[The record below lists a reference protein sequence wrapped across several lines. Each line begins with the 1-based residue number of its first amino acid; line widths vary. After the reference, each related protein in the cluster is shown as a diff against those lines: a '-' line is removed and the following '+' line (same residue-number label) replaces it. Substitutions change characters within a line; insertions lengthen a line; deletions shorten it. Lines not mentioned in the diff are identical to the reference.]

1 MTHSER
7 ASRLGRDAPSDRC
20 KLCSL
25 HRRTRTHPKPVYTES
40 PQRGVSSP
48 SDTETESAYT
58 SGRRTRRAERAR
70 RRARPRRRETEDS
83 YASTSRGR
91 SQSPSRHAGTFGAYT
106 GGSPTGDLPPPPSVF
121 IPPAPLPVPSL
132 PVPSPH
138 YQTAESVAYST
149 GAPFSAVSPLPSPV
163 ATPLPPLPPVI
174 PPYSYP
180 QAPVPTPQYPS
191 AQYARPPPPASQHYG
206 VTPSGPYAP
215 PGYEVQHFQTTSTKF
230 GDNVLGVLY
239 TFLTYRLPLFVYQI
253 FLFRMPVFYY
263 GRVSRVLEDAE
274 MSLADVRKLA
284 MTTASEWKAK
294 DKKEKSSKEEM
305 LSRLDHMT
313 SWNVSPQYASQVTP
327 AMRRF
332 RDSWETFI
340 DSLLR
345 EWKTQN
351 VISAL
356 LLSALLTMLQ
366 IDVAADDVVTRTAC
380 ILALIAAL
388 MSLLYGCLYII
399 RFGTMKRM
407 HKASAW
413 ADEAQK
419 RREAILWNVSIILF
433 IVSIMSY
440 VWRTGSVSDPDA
452 RTTSKEAALGTRIGI
467 TCILGLGVLYL
478 AAMAKTFSRY
488 GDQMDKAWKR
498 QMSSM
503 VAQILP
509 DGTAVNA
516 YGQPSTSQPLRPS
529 QVSQQYP
536 IIPATTPYAS
546 SVAYPSHWQ
555 TPYSVP
561 PAIPPYSPTTPLR
574 YEPYDRE
581 SRTYGSEA
589 DVRHYPAYSPATSY
603 TPSTTRTSTD
613 TVRSGRSST
622 TTRRRPRRRS
632 SYSEAEEE
640 ASPPPRQRPASP
652 ESTTQTASKT
662 PSEPHGKSSRRPNVR
677 LGYPAQTIPEQQPII
692 PQAPSPLHSM
702 TPTNWPHPLP
712 YLGPNFSQYIPS
724 VPLPPQQMHWPQQGP
739 SIVFQAPSQAPT
751 VVSYPSQRTHSTEAG
766 YEISPVD
773 RRSRS
778 RSQSALSHRER
789 PMPPPI
795 IHSQPLVSSEWESK
809 VEALHENP
817 VKAAFARKLTRRGP
831 FSGFRP
837 RQVVDLDTNE
847 RLVDS
852 DRDRELF
859 DTIFYE
865 RCIEYHD
872 HDAFTSSVIHAYASA
887 SRSRSPRER
896 SAGTSHRGRPRSRSQ
911 ADSDAVFD
919 ELQRWNEHFFRQR
932 GMSAVLAYITRHNA
946 ADGYAVYL
954 VDMPNTLLADEESIK
969 TLFGDSI
976 PMTYAEG
983 VVIYLYDSRPP
994 SAFRERIQADVVIDI
1009 ERLQGSP
1016 SRQRWTSSPI
1026 STSRPMP
1033 LPESAPPRSPTSR
1046 SDPSSGS
1053 SRRTSPYR
1061 PHQLSTIDEGSSSR
1075 RNTAQSESETPAI
1088 PMSWSDSPE
1097 GSASARVQSAKHPV
1111 DATVRR

>member
-7 ASRLGRDAPSDRC
+7 ASRSGRDAPSNR
-20 KLCSL
+20 L
-25 HRRTRTHPKPVYTES
+25 YTES

-91 SQSPSRHAGTFGAYT
+91 SRSPSRHAGTFGAYT

-191 AQYARPPPPASQHYG
+191 AHYAPPPPPASQHYG

-356 LLSALLTMLQ
+356 LLSY

-419 RREAILWNVSIILF
+419 RREAILWNVWVLLAMPVVWLTWSIILF

-536 IIPATTPYAS
+536 IIPATTPYAA
-546 SVAYPSHWQ
+546 SVAYPSNWQ

-561 PAIPPYSPTTPLR
+561 PAIPPYSPTTPVQYPLR
-574 YEPYDRE
+574 DSYGRE
-581 SRTYGSEA
+581 SHTYGSEA
-589 DVRHYPAYSPATSY
+589 DGRHYPAYSPATSY
-603 TPSTTRTSTD
+603 TPSSTRTSTN

-622 TTRRRPRRRS
+622 TTRRRPRRHS

-662 PSEPHGKSSRRPNVR
+662 PSEPQGKSSRRPNVR

-712 YLGPNFSQYIPS
+712 HLGPNFSQYIPS
-724 VPLPPQQMHWPQQGP
+724 VPLPPQQMQWPQQGP
-739 SIVFQAPSQAPT
+739 SIVFQAPSSQAPT
-751 VVSYPSQRTHSTEAG
+751 
-766 YEISPVD
+766 
-773 RRSRS
+773 
-778 RSQSALSHRER
+778 SAMSHRER

-831 FSGFRP
+831 FTGFRP
-837 RQVVDLDTNE
+837 RQVVDLNTNE
-847 RLVDS
+847 RLLDN

-887 SRSRSPRER
+887 DRSRSPRER

-919 ELQRWNEHFFRQR
+919 
-932 GMSAVLAYITRHNA
+932 
-946 ADGYAVYL
+946 
-954 VDMPNTLLADEESIK
+954 
-969 TLFGDSI
+969 
-976 PMTYAEG
+976 
-983 VVIYLYDSRPP
+983 
-994 SAFRERIQADVVIDI
+994 
-1009 ERLQGSP
+1009 
-1016 SRQRWTSSPI
+1016 
-1026 STSRPMP
+1026 
-1033 LPESAPPRSPTSR
+1033 
-1046 SDPSSGS
+1046 
-1053 SRRTSPYR
+1053 
-1061 PHQLSTIDEGSSSR
+1061 
-1075 RNTAQSESETPAI
+1075 
-1088 PMSWSDSPE
+1088 
-1097 GSASARVQSAKHPV
+1097 
-1111 DATVRR
+1111 

>member
-1 MTHSER
+1 M
-7 ASRLGRDAPSDRC
+7 
-20 KLCSL
+20 
-25 HRRTRTHPKPVYTES
+25 
-40 PQRGVSSP
+40 
-48 SDTETESAYT
+48 
-58 SGRRTRRAERAR
+58 RRAERAR
-70 RRARPRRRETEDS
+70 RRTRPRRRETEDS
-83 YASTSRGR
+83 YASASRGR
-91 SQSPSRHAGTFGAYT
+91 SRSPSRHAGTFGAYT
-106 GGSPTGDLPPPPSVF
+106 GGSSTGDLPPPPSVF
-121 IPPAPLPVPSL
+121 IPPAPIPSL

-149 GAPFSAVSPLPSPV
+149 GAPFSAASSPPSPI
-163 ATPLPPLPPVI
+163 ATPLPPVI

-180 QAPVPTPQYPS
+180 QAPAPTPQYPS
-191 AQYARPPPPASQHYG
+191 AQYAPPPPPASQHYT
-206 VTPSGPYAP
+206 VTPSGLYVP
-215 PGYEVQHFQTTSTKF
+215 PGHDVQQFQTTSTKF

-239 TFLTYRLPLFVYQI
+239 TFITYRLPLFVYQI

-294 DKKEKSSKEEM
+294 DTKKKSSKEEM
-305 LSRLDHMT
+305 LSRLDYMT

-366 IDVAADDVVTRTAC
+366 IDVAADDVVTRTVC

-503 VAQILP
+503 IAQILP

-516 YGQPSTSQPLRPS
+516 YGQPSASQPFRPS

-546 SVAYPSHWQ
+546 SVAYPSNWQ

-561 PAIPPYSPTTPLR
+561 PTIPPYSPTTPVQYPLHGS
-574 YEPYDRE
+574 YGRE
-581 SRTYGSEA
+581 SHTYGSEA
-589 DVRHYPAYSPATSY
+589 DVRHYPTYSPATSY

-622 TTRRRPRRRS
+622 TTRRRQRRHS
-632 SYSEAEEE
+632 SYSEADEDVI
-640 ASPPPRQRPASP
+640 PPPRLPPASP
-652 ESTTQTASKT
+652 EPTTPTASKT
-662 PSEPHGKSSRRPNVR
+662 LSEPQVKSSRRPNVR
-677 LGYPAQTIPEQQPII
+677 LGYPAQTIPEQQPFI

-702 TPTNWPHPLP
+702 TPTNWPPPLP
-712 YLGPNFSQYIPS
+712 YLGPSFSQYIPS
-724 VPLPPQQMHWPQQGP
+724 VPLPPQQMQWPQQGP

-751 VVSYPSQRTHSTEAG
+751 VVPYPSRHSHSTEAG

-789 PMPPPI
+789 PAMPPPPPI

-809 VEALHENP
+809 TEALHENP

-831 FSGFRP
+831 FTGFRP
-837 RQVVDLDTNE
+837 RQVVDLITNE

-872 HDAFTSSVIHAYASA
+872 HDVFTSSVMRAYASA
-887 SRSRSPRER
+887 GRSRSPRSR

-911 ADSDAVFD
+911 ADSDAVFA

-932 GMSAVLAYITRHNA
+932 GMSAVLTYITRHDA
-946 ADGYAVYL
+946 EDGYAVYL

-969 TLFGDSI
+969 ALFSDSI
-976 PMTYAEG
+976 PMHHAEG

-1026 STSRPMP
+1026 PASPPMP
-1033 LPESAPPRSPTSR
+1033 LPDSAPPRSPTGR
-1046 SDPSSGS
+1046 SDPSSAS

-1061 PHQLSTIDEGSSSR
+1061 PHQLSTIDEGSSGR
-1075 RNTAQSESETPAI
+1075 RDTAQSDSVIPAI
-1088 PMSWSDSPE
+1088 STP
-1097 GSASARVQSAKHPV
+1097 
-1111 DATVRR
+1111 